1 MSLLNQIHE
10 NPAARKKPKC
20 LGRGIGSGKGKTSGK
35 GHKGHKARSGG
46 ARKLFE
52 GGQMPLYRRLP
63 KRGFHNPFRVT
74 YTLIN
79 LDDLQQLVDSGN
91 DLVKNPITID
101 VLRQSGLVRDNLP
114 VKLLSRGELKAKI
127 ILEVHAAS
135 IAAKEAFAKAGGTLQ
150 LVGA

>member
-1 MSLLNQIHE
+1 MSLLNQIRE
-10 NPAARKKPKC
+10 NPEARKKPKC

-79 LDDLQQLVDSGN
+79 LDDLQQLVDSGS
-91 DLVKNPITID
+91 DIVKNPITID

-114 VKLLSRGELKAKI
+114 VKLLSRGELKSKI
-127 ILEVHAAS
+127 VLEVHSAS
-135 IAAKEAFAKAGGTLQ
+135 VSAKEAFVKAGGTLQ

>member
-1 MSLLNQIHE
+1 MSMLNEIRE
-10 NPAARKKPKC
+10 NPAARQKPKC

-63 KRGFHNPFRVT
+63 KRGFHNPFKVS

-79 LDDLQQLVDSGN
+79 LDDLQQLVDSGS
-91 DLVKNPITID
+91 DLVKGAITIEA
-101 VLRQSGLVRDNLP
+101 LRQSGLVRDNLP
-114 VKLLSRGELKAKI
+114 VKLLSRGELKAKLQ
-127 ILEVHAAS
+127 LEVHAAS
-135 IAAKEAFAKAGGTLQ
+135 AAAKAAFAKAGGTLQ

>member
-1 MSLLNQIHE
+1 MSLLNQIRE
-10 NPAARKKPKC
+10 NPDARKKPKC
-20 LGRGIGSGKGKTSGK
+20 LGRGIGTGKGKTSGK

-63 KRGFHNPFRVT
+63 KRGFHNPFKVT

-91 DLVKNPITID
+91 PLAKKPITIE
-101 VLRQSGLVRDNLP
+101 VLRQAGFVRDNLP
-114 VKLLSRGELKAKI
+114 VKLLCRGELKAKLE
-127 ILEVHAAS
+127 LEVHAAS
-135 IAAKEAFAKAGGTLQ
+135 AAAKEAFAKAGGTLQ